1 MTTAKYTKTTKK
13 TDHVL
18 VNLKPTTPYWDSI
31 TIHLGGEEF
40 KFKRSGFTGKVPDAV
55 TAIIDDIEIEEDDE
69 TPILEISKSLGVP
82 VYVGNVDNI
91 IERPVKF
98 GLNSGDNLFKI
109 KAGEIIGVHPDTI
122 LHKTYDG
129 YREQA
134 IKSVIETFLPD

>member
-1 MTTAKYTKTTKK
+1 MTTAKYIKETKK
-13 TDHVL
+13 KNHVF
-18 VNLKPTTPYWDSI
+18 VNLKPTKPFWESI
-31 TIHLGGEEF
+31 TIHLDGEEYLY
-40 KFKRSGFTGKVPDAV
+40 KKDGFIGDVSDAA
-55 TAIIDDIEIEEDDE
+55 TAIIADIEIEEENE

-98 GLNSGDNLFKI
+98 GLNSGNNLFKI